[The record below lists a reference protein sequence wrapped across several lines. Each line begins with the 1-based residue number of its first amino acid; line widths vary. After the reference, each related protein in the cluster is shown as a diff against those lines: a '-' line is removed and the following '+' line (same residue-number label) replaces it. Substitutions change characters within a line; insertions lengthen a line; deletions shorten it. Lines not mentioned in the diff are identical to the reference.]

1 MAASLK
7 TIMGI
12 LISMALIA
20 TFLLTSC
27 TKTYNCSC
35 TFVDSAGN
43 KQTTPIGTMNTT
55 KSKAQKECNDHGNQ
69 YKPVGGS
76 VLSCQLY

>member
-1 MAASLK
+1 MK
-7 TIMGI
+7 I

-35 TFVDSAGN
+35 TFVDAAGN
-43 KQTTPIGTMNTT
+43 KQTKTIGAMNTT
-55 KSKAQKECNDHGNQ
+55 KNKAQKKCDDWGNQ

-76 VLSCQLY
+76 VSSCQLY